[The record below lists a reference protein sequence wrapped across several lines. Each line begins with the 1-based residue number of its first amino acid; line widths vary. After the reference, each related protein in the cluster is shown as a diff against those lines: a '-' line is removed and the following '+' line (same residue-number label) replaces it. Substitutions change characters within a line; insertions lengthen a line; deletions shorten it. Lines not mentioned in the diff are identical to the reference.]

1 MGTTADKLE
10 LLLRTKERQKAYL
23 QEKYP
28 LLDFD
33 TIPFRSYLDLFQGR
47 SYVPGLVAAWKTY
60 GKRNDDAD
68 RDNLY
73 DYSGNGRDIEL
84 FNFAFAGMSGYGGYV
99 YDEGNI
105 IVMSLNT
112 DFVTVKDNKIAIS
125 NMTRSGTCCY
135 ATSIFG
141 TAGQSLTVNVPAYRI
156 KVSGLKEGERI
167 DIGRGFNDGESATW
181 VDAVI
186 PRIYGDGVYDI
197 PAWDFTVAP
206 ASETAVPSVSD
217 FRPAVYPKDSTPMNV
232 TIEIL
237 PLYPGAL
244 VSDGVDD
251 YGIVDNL
258 PVFTK
263 ETGYTVL
270 AIRKWVDDTPLN
282 QSFVSNLNNS
292 DTLGAFSFEIAESSK
307 ANTYS
312 FGGSANTVTYPALFS
327 YQTLD
332 KYNSEKLTNIGT
344 SIDGPLWYLFRGRD
358 SSINPAKVVLYDLR
372 IYDHSLTAEELQTVK
387 DEMMSDYEKDTGG
400 GITDITYVADW
411 DGKGRSNDEEET
423 MRSQWTDKVNGRV
436 INLSNYAYSQMSGWN
451 GYRFDWS
458 TGWSTDYQSLMTY
471 VEKGKTKAVFSGFE
485 DISASGITVLYN
497 QSANIPSGTTIRI
510 KGTGF
515 LPGENWYCID
525 YASGSRYNY
534 YGNGVLEFTTA
545 VDIGYLRISI
555 IMDNKTDRTITL
567 EQLPVYPGALVSD
580 GIDDRIQAEEALGE
594 VGTVLIHW
602 KNIGLP
608 AKRYLYNTGW
618 EDDAGRLYCWNTQG
632 TIACGKPHMQMDG
645 HPIMV
650 YHRSPLVSTVPL
662 NNNAGENNC
671 PIFRLIFIKEQL
683 DDAQQEFLMW
693 KVSKEYRDWLK
704 EKGYDYAI
712 DEMLNN

>member
-1 MGTTADKLE
+1 MSMFRNILMS
-10 LLLRTKERQKAYL
+10 RQPGK
-23 QEKYP
+23 
-28 LLDFD
+28 
-33 TIPFRSYLDLFQGR
+33 T
-47 SYVPGLVAAWKTY
+47 YVPGLVAAWKTY

-105 IVMSLNT
+105 IVVSLNT

-181 VDAVI
+181 ADDVI
-186 PRIYGDGVYDI
+186 PSIYGDGVYDI

-217 FRPAVYPKDSTPMNV
+217 FRPTVYPKDSTPMNV

-251 YGIVDNL
+251 YGQCVKDFAL
-258 PVFTK
+258 PDD
-263 ETGYTVL
+263 YTVL
-270 AIRKWVDDTPLN
+270 AIRKILEEKSSAVAGKSRMRG
-282 QSFVSNLNNS
+282 QGSFIIDYAGSNC
-292 DTLGAFSFEIAESSK
+292 
-307 ANTYS
+307 YS
-312 FGGSANTVTYPALFS
+312 YGGKGGSRDESLFS
-327 YQTLD
+327 YMTKTEYNGASITPGTGTDTEED
-332 KYNSEKLTNIGT
+332 KVFLSTVREGYP
-344 SIDGPLWYLFRGRD
+344 PLSMAF
-358 SSINPAKVVLYDLR
+358 YDLR

-387 DEMMSDYEKDTGG
+387 DEMMSDYENATGG

-411 DGKGRSNDEEET
+411 DAKGRSNDEEEP
-423 MRSQWTDKVNGRV
+423 MRSQWIDKATGKV
-436 INLSNYAYSQMSGWN
+436 INLSNYAYSQMSGW
-451 GYRFDWS
+451 GGFRLDWS
-458 TGWSTDYQSLMTY
+458 TGWDTDYKSLMTY

-485 DISASGITVLYN
+485 DISANGITVLYN

-515 LPGENWYCID
+515 LPGENWYCFD
-525 YASGSRYNY
+525 FASGSRYDY

-580 GIDDRIQAEEALGE
+580 GVDDYIRGE
-594 VGTVLIHW
+594 GELNEKVGTMLIHW
-602 KNIGLP
+602 KNTGLP
-608 AKRYLYNTGW
+608 ISRHLFTSIDWG
-618 EDDAGRLYCWNTQG
+618 EDGRLYCWNTQG
-632 TIACGKPHMQMDG
+632 VIACGSPHKEMDG
-645 HPIMV
+645 KDIMV
-650 YHRSPLVSTVPL
+650 YTREPVETISSIY
-662 NNNAGENNC
+662 NSAGENPC
-671 PIFRLIFIKEQL
+671 PIYRLIFIMEQL
-683 DDAQQEFLMW
+683 DDAQLEFLMW
-693 KVSKEYRDWLK
+693 KVGKEYRDWCK
-704 EKGYDYAI
+704 ENGYEYAI